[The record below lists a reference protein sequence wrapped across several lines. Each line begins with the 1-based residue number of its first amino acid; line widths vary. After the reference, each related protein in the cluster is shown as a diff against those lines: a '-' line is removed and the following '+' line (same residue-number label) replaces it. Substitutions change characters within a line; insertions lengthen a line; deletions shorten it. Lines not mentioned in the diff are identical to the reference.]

1 MQKLASWGAILGSCI
16 GFYDVDRK
24 LKTNYFAHFIENT
37 GICVLSIAMQPE
49 NAENLG
55 LNCPAVVTC

>member
-37 GICVLSIAMQPE
+37 GICVLSIAM
-49 NAENLG
+49 
-55 LNCPAVVTC
+55 